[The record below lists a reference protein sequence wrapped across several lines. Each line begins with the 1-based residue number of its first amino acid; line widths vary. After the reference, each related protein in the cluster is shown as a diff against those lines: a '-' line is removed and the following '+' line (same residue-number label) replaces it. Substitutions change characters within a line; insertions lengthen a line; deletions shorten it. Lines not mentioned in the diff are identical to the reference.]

1 MSIQIIDNDNGTQ
14 TVIIDK
20 GNNEFVS
27 MLKDEY
33 DRQQAEQSTPNLL
46 GE

>member
-1 MSIQIIDNDNGTQ
+1 MDITIIDNDNGTQ
-14 TVIIDK
+14 TIIIDK

-33 DRQQAEQSTPNLL
+33 DRQQAALDN
-46 GE
+46 GN